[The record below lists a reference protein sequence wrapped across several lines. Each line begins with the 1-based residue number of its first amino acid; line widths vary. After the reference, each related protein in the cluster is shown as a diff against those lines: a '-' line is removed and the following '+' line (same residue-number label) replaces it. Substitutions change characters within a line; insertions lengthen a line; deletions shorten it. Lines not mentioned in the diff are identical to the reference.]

1 VVSGSVSSPSRG
13 AFHLSLTVL
22 VHYRLHEVFSLG
34 GWSPL
39 LPTRFHVSRGTQ
51 DPGPVEQSS
60 STGLSPALV
69 ARSSAFKSSFAFVAS
84 PTTPPFLTKERFGLF
99 PVRSPLLRESR
110 LISLGQATEMF
121 QFAHFPSQRLCV
133 QRWISRHHSGWVAP
147 FGFLGFMAWM
157 QLPPNV
163 SPVSASFFGFMHP
176 GILLV
181 LCVACSLLDTHEWP
195 VCLSLVGTLL
205 FSVSAVHSA
214 DVLTS
219 ALSKIEETHL
229 FDCSRATGVGSP
241 TPQEW
246 KPVSFLTSSA
256 VSNALV
262 RAPNLVSTW
271 KLMNFVVWS
280 SAPNVHRSSLERR

>member
-51 DPGPVEQSS
+51 DTGPFERPS

-69 ARSSAFKSSFAFVAS
+69 ARSSAFEWSLALVAS
-84 PTTPPFLTKERFGLF
+84 PTTPPVPKNGWFGLF
-99 PVRSPLLRESR
+99 PVRSPLLRESL

-121 QFAHFPSQRLCV
+121 QFAHVPPQRLCV
-133 QRWISRHHSGWVAP
+133 QRWVSSHHAGWVAP
-147 FGFLGFMAWM
+147 FGILGFIAWM

-163 SPVSASFFGFMHP
+163 SPVSASFIGFMHP

-181 LCVACSLLDTHEWP
+181 LCVACSLLLMSCLP
-195 VCLSLVGTLL
+195 VWLSLLGPSFFLCL
-205 FSVSAVHSA
+205 CCHSA

-229 FDCSRATGVGSP
+229 FDCSRAIGVGPP

-246 KPVSFLTSSA
+246 KPASSSGFFSFVQRTG
-256 VSNALV
+256 
-262 RAPNLVSTW
+262 
-271 KLMNFVVWS
+271 
-280 SAPNVHRSSLERR
+280 